1 MASSESAELRR
12 IISWSDYQELVSSIA
27 SQLGDWEPEAIVGLT
42 RGGLVPA
49 VSFSHMYNA
58 KLYCLNISL
67 RDGKASS
74 QGFDW
79 RRLQKYSR
87 ILIVDDINDTGRTLC
102 WIKDDWQCD
111 EAWGNNVRT
120 ACLIDNAPSQFDTLD
135 YTALEINKEE
145 NPVWIVF
152 PWEGERDYGKY

>member
-12 IISWSDYQELVSSIA
+12 IISWSEYQELVSSIA
-27 SQLGDWEPEAIVGLT
+27 SQLGDWEPQAIVGLT

-87 ILIVDDINDTGRTLC
+87 ILIVDDINDSGATLWEVANQCYGREIVKPKFATLLSKGSSEFDNLITG
-102 WIKDDWQCD
+102 
-111 EAWGNNVRT
+111 EV
-120 ACLIDNAPSQFDTLD
+120 
-135 YTALEINKEE
+135 INTTKE
-145 NPVWIVF
+145 NDWIVF
-152 PWEGERDYGKY
+152 PWE